1 MNIHDQMIN
10 SPWLLIGHLI
20 FWPFF
25 LYACWSAYTRYL
37 GNNSGQEDRVNQIW
51 PILCAFFLLL
61 WQLKASLAMG
71 ISIHLLGATLLTVL
85 FGWQLAIIG
94 LTAVLVSTT
103 FIMDFNQ
110 IESWQALGLNGIIL
124 ILIPVFVSY
133 HIVRLIFLRLPHN
146 FFIYIFLSGFAN
158 AMITL
163 GIVGL
168 SSTAIL
174 ILSSQL
180 DASTLI
186 HHYLPAYFLIIF
198 PEAFTTGAILTL
210 FVVYRPE
217 WVLSFD
223 DNLYLRKN

>member
-1 MNIHDQMIN
+1 MNIHDQLIN

-25 LYACWSAYTRYL
+25 LFACWKAYCRYL
-37 GNNSGQEDRVNQIW
+37 NQPSGQENRITHIW

-61 WQLKASLAMG
+61 WQLKASLSIG
-71 ISIHLLGATLLTVL
+71 VSIHLLGATLLTVL

-94 LTAVLVSTT
+94 LTAVLIGTS
-103 FIMDFNQ
+103 FIMNVNE
-110 IESWQALGLNGIIL
+110 IESWQALGLNGVIL
-124 ILIPVFVSY
+124 ILIPVFISY
-133 HIVRLIFLRLPHN
+133 HIVRLIFSRLPHN

-168 SSTAIL
+168 TSTAIL
-174 ILSSQL
+174 IFSSQL
-180 DASTLI
+180 DANTLI

-223 DNLYLRKN
+223 DNLYLGKN

>member
-1 MNIHDQMIN
+1 MNIHDQLIN
-10 SPWLLIGHLI
+10 SPWVLIGHLI

-25 LYACWSAYTRYL
+25 LYACWSAYLRYF
-37 GNNSGQEDRVNQIW
+37 GNNSGQEAQINHIW
-51 PILCAFFLLL
+51 PVLCAFFLLL
-61 WQLKASLAMG
+61 WQLKASLSIG
-71 ISIHLLGATLLTVL
+71 VSIHLLGATLLTIL
-85 FGWQLAIIG
+85 FGWQLAVIG
-94 LTAVLVSTT
+94 LTAVLLGTT
-103 FIMDFNQ
+103 LIMNFNQ
-110 IESWQALGLNGIIL
+110 VESWQALGLNGIIL

-158 AMITL
+158 AMVTL

-174 ILSSQL
+174 LLSPQL
-180 DASTLI
+180 DANTLI

-198 PEAFTTGAILTL
+198 PEAFTTGAILTV
-210 FVVYRPE
+210 FVVYRPK